1 MIDLPKIL
9 AVLVSH
15 RYRWIIPTA
24 VITIAAVGFALLKPK
39 MWSATQTLV
48 LREISIG
55 GLDRP
60 GAFAR
65 PEDMKTAQETI
76 QTIARSREVVTHTLE
91 KIGPP
96 PSGWWGMAKKEWPS
110 ADDIAAYRDYISV
123 SSPSGTEFGT
133 TEIFSIHVEAES
145 QERAAMFATTL
156 CNELDMQ
163 LEQVRDHKASSVV
176 AELEESERLA
186 ADVLSSATKK
196 LSKLEGDVGSDLAE
210 LRILNE
216 SGSGDGNLRQQ
227 FVQVEAELRGT
238 RDQQQ
243 SNDQLLSLLE
253 TAAENPQELL
263 ATPNSLLDSQ
273 PALRRLKD
281 GLVDAQLRTAQL
293 QGTRTADHPA
303 VQSALQAEE
312 EVREHLFREIAIAV
326 RGMKAERSVLQQRI
340 EGYTKQRDEVRSR
353 MVHLAEVRA
362 SYGNLESEV
371 RQRSETLAEVQR
383 NLADARSS
391 LAAAH
396 ATSLL
401 TRVGLPEV
409 SDYPIGPSRKVIVAA
424 GLLGGLAC
432 GLGLVFLTVNPA
444 HLEEPEQ
451 VELAANGSINGVKNE
466 SSPQPVRKLSFT
478 DALIHLAKRASQT
491 STR

>member
-1 MIDLPKIL
+1 MIDPPKIL
-9 AVLVSH
+9 ALLLAH
-15 RYRWIIPTA
+15 RYRWIVPAA
-24 VITIAAVGFALLKPK
+24 VITIAAVGYALLKPK
-39 MWSATQTLV
+39 MWSASQTLV

-76 QTIARSREVVTHTLE
+76 QTIARSREVVTRTLE
-91 KIGPP
+91 KIGAPP
-96 PSGWWGMAKKEWPS
+96 TGLFGQSPDAWPT
-110 ADDIAAYRDYISV
+110 ADDIATYRNYISV
-123 SSPSGTEFGT
+123 GSPSGTEFGT
-133 TEIFSIHVEAES
+133 TEIFLIHVEAETQS
-145 QERAAMFATTL
+145 RAALFATTL
-156 CNELDMQ
+156 CDELDYQ
-163 LEQVRDHKASSVV
+163 LEQVRDHKAQSVV

-186 ADVLSSATKK
+186 AAVLHSSTEK
-196 LSKLEGDVGSDLAE
+196 LSKLEGEVGSDLAE

-227 FVQVEAELRGT
+227 FVQVEAELRAA

-243 SNDQLLSLLE
+243 SNDQLLALLE
-253 TAAENPQELL
+253 AAAANPQELL

-281 GLVDAQLRTAQL
+281 GLVDAQLRTAEL
-293 QGTRTADHPA
+293 QGTRTADHPS
-303 VQSALQAEE
+303 VQSALGAES
-312 EVREHLFREIAIAV
+312 EVRDHLFKEIAVAV
-326 RGMKAERSVLQQRI
+326 RGLKAERSVLKQRI
-340 EGYTKQRDEVRSR
+340 EGYTKQRDQVSDR

-371 RQRSETLAEVQR
+371 RQRSEKLAEVQR
-383 NLADARSS
+383 NLSDARSS

-409 SDYPIGPSRKVIVAA
+409 SDYPIGPSRKAIVVAGVVGGLVCGF
-424 GLLGGLAC
+424 GLL
-432 GLGLVFLTVNPA
+432 FLTINPA
-444 HLEEPEQ
+444 QLVEPVQ
-451 VELAANGSINGVKNE
+451 SAPIHQGAVNGARIE
-466 SSPQPVRKLSFT
+466 TDLQPIRKLSFT
-478 DALIHLAKRASQT
+478 DALRHLAKRASQAG
-491 STR
+491 SR

>member
-1 MIDLPKIL
+1 MIDPPKIL
-9 AVLVSH
+9 DILLAH
-15 RYRWIIPTA
+15 RYRWIVPTV
-24 VITIAAVGFALLKPK
+24 VITIAAVGYALLKPS
-39 MWSATQTLV
+39 MWSASQTLV
-48 LREISIG
+48 LREVSIG

-76 QTIARSREVVTHTLE
+76 QTIARSREVVARTLE
-91 KIGPP
+91 EIGPP
-96 PSGWWGMAKKEWPS
+96 PTGWLSSAPNDWPN
-110 ADDIAAYRDYISV
+110 ADNISAYRNYISV
-123 SSPSGTEFGT
+123 GSPSGTEFGT

-145 QERAAMFATTL
+145 PERAALFATTL
-156 CNELDMQ
+156 CDQLDQQ
-163 LEQVRDHKASSVV
+163 LEQVRDHKAKSVV

-186 ADVLSSATKK
+186 AEVLNRSTEKI
-196 LSKLEGDVGSDLAE
+196 SKLEAEVGRDLAE

-227 FVQVEAELRGT
+227 FVQVEAELRGA

-253 TAAENPQELL
+253 AAAANPQELL
-263 ATPNSLLDSQ
+263 ATPNSLLNSQ

-303 VQSALQAEE
+303 VRSALESE
-312 EVREHLFREIAIAV
+312 KEVRDHLFKEIAIAV
-326 RGMKAERSVLQQRI
+326 RGLKAERSVLKQRI
-340 EGYTKQRDEVRSR
+340 EGYARQRDQISGR
-353 MVHLAEVRA
+353 MVDLAEVRA
-362 SYGNLESEV
+362 SYGNLENEV
-371 RQRSETLAEVQR
+371 RQRSEKLTEVQR
-383 NLADARSS
+383 DLADARSS

-409 SDYPIGPSRKVIVAA
+409 SDYPVGPSRKIIVAA
-424 GLLGGLAC
+424 GVFGGLVC
-432 GLGLVFLTVNPA
+432 GLGILFLTTHPA
-444 HLEEPEQ
+444 QLTEPAQTAPTAVGGANEA
-451 VELAANGSINGVKNE
+451 VEDAAPQSI
-466 SSPQPVRKLSFT
+466 RKLSFT
-478 DALIHLAKRASQT
+478 DALIHLANRASHANP
-491 STR
+491 R

>member
-1 MIDLPKIL
+1 MIDPLRIL

-15 RYRWIIPTA
+15 RYRWIVPAA

-76 QTIARSREVVTHTLE
+76 QTIARSREVVTHTLA

-96 PSGWWGMAKKEWPS
+96 PPGWFGASKTEWPT
-110 ADDIAAYRDYISV
+110 ADDIAAYHNYISV

-156 CNELDMQ
+156 CNELDSR

-186 ADVLSSATKK
+186 ASVLNIATKK

-281 GLVDAQLRTAQL
+281 GLVDAQLRTAEL

-303 VQSALQAEE
+303 VQSALQSEE
-312 EVREHLFREIAIAV
+312 EVRDHLFHEIAIAV

-424 GLLGGLAC
+424 GLLGGLTC
-432 GLGLVFLTVNPA
+432 GLGLLFLTVNPA
-444 HLEEPEQ
+444 DLEEPAQ
-451 VELAANGSINGVKNE
+451 VELTANGTINGVKNE
-466 SSPQPVRKLSFT
+466 LTPPPVRKLSFT
-478 DALIHLAKRASQT
+478 DALIQLAKRGSQT
-491 STR
+491 SSR

>member
-1 MIDLPKIL
+1 MIDPPKIL
-9 AVLVSH
+9 AVLIAH
-15 RYRWIIPTA
+15 RYRWIVPA
-24 VITIAAVGFALLKPK
+24 VVITIATVGYALLKPK

-60 GAFAR
+60 GSFAR

-76 QTIARSREVVTHTLE
+76 QAIARSRDVVTKTLQQ
-91 KIGPP
+91 IGPP
-96 PSGWWGMAKKEWPS
+96 PEGWLEAERKAWPTG
-110 ADDIAAYRDYISV
+110 DDIAAYRNYISV

-145 QERAAMFATTL
+145 QERAAMFANTL
-156 CNELDMQ
+156 CDELDKQ
-163 LEQVRDHKASSVV
+163 LEQVRDHKAQSVV
-176 AELEESERLA
+176 TELEESERLA
-186 ADVLSSATKK
+186 SDVLNRSTVK
-196 LSKLEGDVGSDLAE
+196 LSKLEGEVGSDLAE

-227 FVQVEAELRGT
+227 FVQVEAELRAA

-243 SNDQLLSLLE
+243 ANDELLSLLE
-253 TAAENPQELL
+253 AAAGNPQELL

-281 GLVDAQLRTAQL
+281 GLVDAQLRTAEL
-293 QGTRTADHPA
+293 QGTRTAEHPA
-303 VQSALQAEE
+303 VLSAIESEQ
-312 EVREHLFREIAIAV
+312 EVRDHLFREIAVAV
-326 RGMKAERSVLQQRI
+326 RGLKAERSVLKQRI
-340 EGYTKQRDEVRSR
+340 EGYASQRDQISAR

-362 SYGNLESEV
+362 SYGNLENEV
-371 RQRSETLAEVQR
+371 RQRNEKLAEVQR

-401 TRVGLPEV
+401 TRVGVPEV
-409 SDYPIGPSRKVIVAA
+409 SDYPIGPSRKLIVAA
-424 GLLGGLAC
+424 GLVGGLAC
-432 GLGLVFLTVNPA
+432 GLGLLFLTVNPA
-444 HLEEPEQ
+444 QLAQPVQPESS
-451 VELAANGSINGVKNE
+451 ANGAPAGARPE
-466 SSPQPVRKLSFT
+466 SDPQPIRKLSFT
-478 DALIHLAKRASQT
+478 DALIHLAKRASQAG
-491 STR
+491 SR

>member
-1 MIDLPKIL
+1 MIDPSKIL
-9 AVLVSH
+9 AVLIAH
-15 RYRWIIPTA
+15 RYRWIVPTV
-24 VITIAAVGFALLKPK
+24 VITIATVGYAVLKPK

-60 GAFAR
+60 GSFAR

-76 QTIARSREVVTHTLE
+76 QAIARSRQVVTQTLE

-96 PSGWWGMAKKEWPS
+96 PADWMTAERQAWPTG
-110 ADDIAAYRDYISV
+110 DDIAAYRNYISV

-145 QERAAMFATTL
+145 QERAALFANTL
-156 CNELDMQ
+156 CDELDKQ
-163 LEQVRDHKASSVV
+163 LEQVRDRKAQSVV
-176 AELEESERLA
+176 TELEESERLA
-186 ADVLSSATKK
+186 HDVLKSSTEK
-196 LSKLEGDVGSDLAE
+196 LSKLEGEVGSDLAE

-227 FVQVEAELRGT
+227 FVQVEAELRGA

-243 SNDQLLSLLE
+243 SNDQLLALLE
-253 TAAENPQELL
+253 TAAANPQELL

-281 GLVDAQLRTAQL
+281 GLVDAQLRTAEL
-293 QGTRTADHPA
+293 QGTRTAEHPT
-303 VQSALQAEE
+303 VQSALESEQ
-312 EVREHLFREIAIAV
+312 EVRDHLFREIAVAV
-326 RGMKAERSVLQQRI
+326 RGLKAERSVLLQRI
-340 EGYTKQRDEVRSR
+340 EGYEKQRDQVGSR
-353 MVHLAEVRA
+353 MVRLAEVRA

-371 RQRSETLAEVQR
+371 RQRSEQLAEVQR

-401 TRVGLPEV
+401 TRVGVPEV
-409 SDYPIGPSRKVIVAA
+409 SDYPIGPSRKLIVVA
-424 GLLGGLAC
+424 GLAGGMAC
-432 GLGLVFLTVNPA
+432 GLGLLFLTINPA
-444 HLEEPEQ
+444 SPAEPAQ
-451 VELAANGSINGVKNE
+451 PDPSANGAPGGARAE
-466 SSPQPVRKLSFT
+466 SDSPPIRKLSFT
-478 DALIHLAKRASQT
+478 DALIHLAKRASQAG
-491 STR
+491 SR